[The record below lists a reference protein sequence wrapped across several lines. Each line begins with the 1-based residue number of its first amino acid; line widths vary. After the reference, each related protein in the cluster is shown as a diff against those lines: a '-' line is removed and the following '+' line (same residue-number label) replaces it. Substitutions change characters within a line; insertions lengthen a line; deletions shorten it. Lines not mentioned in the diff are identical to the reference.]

1 MRYRTANLHI
11 CMDMDLSV
19 IIVNWNTEELLR
31 NCLRSVYGTIEG
43 LAFEIIVVDNASGD
57 GSVAMLKVEFP
68 QVRRIENY
76 DNRGF
81 AAANNQAFRAMTGR
95 YALLLNSDTVLT
107 EGAVRELF
115 AFMEEHPEAVM
126 ACGQLLNADG
136 SKQNS
141 IARFPTIPSLLL
153 NMPLLETLFPDR
165 YPSKRRDY
173 SHPIEVDSCIG
184 ACLIVRKSAI
194 DGVGGFDE
202 RYFFFFEETDW
213 ARTMRQAGGKIY
225 HVPTARIYH
234 LQGKSVGTS
243 VRSRMHF
250 YRSRYLY
257 FMKWESPAR
266 SLLAAVLVVM
276 RLVVNWVL
284 TGAGVVLTLG
294 LNPGLREKLKL
305 YSQLIVW
312 HLKGCP

>member
-1 MRYRTANLHI
+1 
-11 CMDMDLSV
+11 MDLSV
-19 IIVNWNTEELLR
+19 VIVNWNTESLLR
-31 NCLRSVYGTIEG
+31 DCLRSVYDTVEG
-43 LAFEIIVVDNASGD
+43 MTFEVIVVDNASSD

-76 DNRGF
+76 ENRGF
-81 AAANNQAFRAMTGR
+81 AAANNQAFRVMTGR

-107 EGAVRELF
+107 GGAVCELY

-141 IARFPTIPSLLL
+141 IAAFPTLLSLLV
-153 NMPLLETLFPDR
+153 NVPLLEILFPAR
-165 YPSKRRDY
+165 YPSKRQEYR
-173 SHPIEVDSCIG
+173 HPIEVDSGIG

-194 DGVGGFDE
+194 DGVGGLDE

-213 ARTMRQAGGKIY
+213 ARTMREAGWKIY

-234 LQGKSVGTS
+234 FQGKSVGAD
-243 VRSRMHF
+243 VRSRIHF

-257 FMKWESPAR
+257 FLKWESEAWPI
-266 SLLAAVLVVM
+266 AAVLIVM
-276 RLVVNWVL
+276 RLIVNWVF
-284 TGAGVVLTLG
+284 TGLGVVLTLG
-294 LNPGLREKLKL
+294 LNRGLRGKWKV
-305 YSQLIVW
+305 YSQLIGW
-312 HLKGCP
+312 HLRGCP

>member
-1 MRYRTANLHI
+1 
-11 CMDMDLSV
+11 MDLSV
-19 IIVNWNTEELLR
+19 VIVNWNTESLLR
-31 NCLRSVYGTIEG
+31 DCLRSVYDTVEG
-43 LAFEIIVVDNASGD
+43 MTFEVIVVDNASSD

-76 DNRGF
+76 ENRGF
-81 AAANNQAFRAMTGR
+81 AAANNQAFRVMTGR

-107 EGAVRELF
+107 GGAVRELY

-141 IARFPTIPSLLL
+141 IAAFPTLLSLLV
-153 NMPLLETLFPDR
+153 NVPLLEILFPAR
-165 YPSKRRDY
+165 YPSKRQEYR
-173 SHPIEVDSCIG
+173 HPIEVDSGIG

-194 DGVGGFDE
+194 DGVGGLDE

-213 ARTMRQAGGKIY
+213 ARTMREAGWKIY

-234 LQGKSVGTS
+234 FQGKSVGAD
-243 VRSRMHF
+243 VRSRIHF

-257 FMKWESPAR
+257 FLKWESEAWPI
-266 SLLAAVLVVM
+266 AAVLIVT
-276 RLVVNWVL
+276 RLIANWVL
-284 TGAGVVLTLG
+284 TGLGVVLTLG
-294 LNPGLREKLKL
+294 LNRGLRGKWKV
-305 YSQLIVW
+305 YSQLIGW
-312 HLKGCP
+312 HLRGCP

>member
-1 MRYRTANLHI
+1 
-11 CMDMDLSV
+11 
-19 IIVNWNTEELLR
+19 
-31 NCLRSVYGTIEG
+31 
-43 LAFEIIVVDNASGD
+43 
-57 GSVAMLKVEFP
+57 
-68 QVRRIENY
+68 
-76 DNRGF
+76 
-81 AAANNQAFRAMTGR
+81 MTGR

-107 EGAVRELF
+107 EGAVRDLF

-165 YPSKRRDY
+165 YPSKRQDY
-173 SHPIEVDSCIG
+173 RHPIEVDSCIG
-184 ACLIVRKSAI
+184 ACLMVRKSAI

-213 ARTMRQAGGKIY
+213 ARTMKQAGGKIY

-284 TGAGVVLTLG
+284 TGAGVLLTLG
-294 LNPGLREKLKL
+294 LNPGLREKGKL

>member
-1 MRYRTANLHI
+1 
-11 CMDMDLSV
+11 MDLSV

-43 LAFEIIVVDNASGD
+43 LDFEVIVVDNASGD

-76 DNRGF
+76 ENRGF
-81 AAANNQAFRAMTGR
+81 AAANNQAFRVMTGR
-95 YALLLNSDTVLT
+95 YALLLNSDAVLT
-107 EGAVRELF
+107 DGAVRALYG
-115 AFMEEHPEAVM
+115 FMEEHPEAVM

-141 IARFPTIPSLLL
+141 FARFPTIPSLLL
-153 NMPLLETLFPDR
+153 NMPLLETLFPGR
-165 YPSKRRDY
+165 YPGKRRDY
-173 SHPIEVDSCIG
+173 PYPIEVDSCIG

-194 DGVGGFDE
+194 DGVGGLDE

-213 ARTMRQAGGKIY
+213 ARSMKQAGGKIY

-234 LQGKSVGTS
+234 LQGKSVGHGI
-243 VRSRMHF
+243 RSRMHF

-257 FMKWESPAR
+257 FMKWESPAY
-266 SLLAAVLVVM
+266 SLLAAVLVVL
-276 RLVVNWVL
+276 RLVANWVF

-294 LNPGLREKLKL
+294 LHAGLRGKWKV
-305 YSQLIVW
+305 YSQLIAW
-312 HLKGCP
+312 HLRGCP

>member
-1 MRYRTANLHI
+1 
-11 CMDMDLSV
+11 MDLSV
-19 IIVNWNTEELLR
+19 VIVNWNTESLLR
-31 NCLRSVYGTIEG
+31 DCLRSVYDTVEG
-43 LAFEIIVVDNASGD
+43 MTFEVIVVDNASSD

-76 DNRGF
+76 ENRGF
-81 AAANNQAFRAMTGR
+81 AAANNQAFRVMTGR

-107 EGAVRELF
+107 GGAACELY

-141 IARFPTIPSLLL
+141 IAAFPTLLSLLV
-153 NMPLLETLFPDR
+153 NVPLLEILFPAR
-165 YPSKRRDY
+165 YPSKRQEY
-173 SHPIEVDSCIG
+173 PHPIEVDSGIG

-194 DGVGGFDE
+194 DGVGGLDE

-213 ARTMRQAGGKIY
+213 ARTMREAGWKIY

-234 LQGKSVGTS
+234 FQGKSVGAD
-243 VRSRMHF
+243 VRSRIHF

-257 FMKWESPAR
+257 FLKWESEAWPI
-266 SLLAAVLVVM
+266 AAVLIVM
-276 RLVVNWVL
+276 RLIVNWVF
-284 TGAGVVLTLG
+284 TGLGVVLTLG
-294 LNPGLREKLKL
+294 LNRGLRGKWKV
-305 YSQLIVW
+305 YSQLIGW
-312 HLKGCP
+312 HLRGCP

>member
-1 MRYRTANLHI
+1 
-11 CMDMDLSV
+11 MDLSV
-19 IIVNWNTEELLR
+19 VIVNWNTEALLR
-31 NCLRSVYGTIEG
+31 DCLKSVFGTVEG
-43 LAFEIIVVDNASGD
+43 ITFEVIVVDNASSD

-81 AAANNQAFRAMTGR
+81 AAANNQAFRIMTGR

-107 EGAVRELF
+107 DGAVHELYT
-115 AFMEEHPEAVM
+115 FMEEHPEAVM

-141 IARFPTIPSLLL
+141 IASFPTLLSLLV
-153 NMPLLETLFPDR
+153 NVPLLETLFPGK
-165 YPSKRRDY
+165 YPSKRQDY
-173 SHPIEVDSCIG
+173 QRPIEVDSGIG

-194 DGVGGFDE
+194 DGVGGLDE

-213 ARTMRQAGGKIY
+213 ARTMRDAGWKIY

-234 LQGKSVGTS
+234 FQGKSVGAD
-243 VRSRMHF
+243 VRSRIHF

-257 FMKWESPAR
+257 FLKWESAGW
-266 SLLAAVLVVM
+266 SALAAVLIVL
-276 RLVVNWVL
+276 RLIVNWVL

-294 LNPGLREKLKL
+294 LSRGLREKWKI
-305 YSQLIVW
+305 YSQLIGW
-312 HLKGCP
+312 HLRGCP

>member
-1 MRYRTANLHI
+1 
-11 CMDMDLSV
+11 MDLSV
-19 IIVNWNTEELLR
+19 IIVNWNTEALLR
-31 NCLRSVYGTIEG
+31 DCLRSVYATVTDLDLEV
-43 LAFEIIVVDNASGD
+43 IVVDNASSD

-81 AAANNQAFRAMTGR
+81 AAANNQAFRAMSGR
-95 YALLLNSDTVLT
+95 YALLLNSDAVLT
-107 EGAVRELF
+107 DGAARELF

-136 SKQNS
+136 SRQNS
-141 IARFPTIPSLLL
+141 IARFPTIPSLLF

-165 YPSKRRDY
+165 YPSKRREY
-173 SHPIEVDSCIG
+173 RHPIEVDSCVG

-213 ARTMRQAGGKIY
+213 ARTMKEAGGKIY
-225 HVPTARIYH
+225 HVPSAKIYH

-266 SLLAAVLVVM
+266 SLLAAILVVL
-276 RLVVNWVL
+276 RLVVNWIM
-284 TGAGVVLTLG
+284 TGAGVVLTVG
-294 LNPGLREKLKL
+294 LNSGLRQKWKV
-305 YSQLIVW
+305 YTQLIGW
-312 HLKGCP
+312 HMRGCP

>member
-1 MRYRTANLHI
+1 
-11 CMDMDLSV
+11 MDLSV
-19 IIVNWNTEELLR
+19 VIVNWNTESLLR
-31 NCLRSVYGTIEG
+31 DCLRSVYDTVEG
-43 LAFEIIVVDNASGD
+43 MTFEVIVVDNASSD

-76 DNRGF
+76 ENRGF
-81 AAANNQAFRAMTGR
+81 AAANNQAFRVMTGR

-107 EGAVRELF
+107 GGAVRELY

-141 IARFPTIPSLLL
+141 IAAFPTLLSLLV
-153 NMPLLETLFPDR
+153 NVPLLEILFPAR
-165 YPSKRRDY
+165 YPSKRQEY
-173 SHPIEVDSCIG
+173 PHPIEVDSGIG

-194 DGVGGFDE
+194 DGVGGLDE

-213 ARTMRQAGGKIY
+213 ARTMREAGWKIY

-234 LQGKSVGTS
+234 FQGKSVGAD
-243 VRSRMHF
+243 VRSRIHF

-257 FMKWESPAR
+257 FLKWESEAWPI
-266 SLLAAVLVVM
+266 AAVLIVM
-276 RLVVNWVL
+276 RLIANWVF
-284 TGAGVVLTLG
+284 TGLGVVLTLG
-294 LNPGLREKLKL
+294 LNRGLRGKWKV
-305 YSQLIVW
+305 YSQLIGW
-312 HLKGCP
+312 HLRGCP

>member
-1 MRYRTANLHI
+1 
-11 CMDMDLSV
+11 MDLSV
-19 IIVNWNTEELLR
+19 IIVNWNTEALLR

-43 LAFEIIVVDNASGD
+43 LAFEAIVVDNASAD

-107 EGAVRELF
+107 EGAVPELF

-141 IARFPTIPSLLL
+141 IARFPTLPSLLL

-165 YPSKRRDY
+165 YPSKRQDY
-173 SHPIEVDSCIG
+173 RHPIEVDSCIG

-294 LNPGLREKLKL
+294 LNPGLREKGKL

>member
-1 MRYRTANLHI
+1 
-11 CMDMDLSV
+11 MDLSV
-19 IIVNWNTEELLR
+19 IIVNWNTEALLR

-43 LAFEIIVVDNASGD
+43 LAFEAIVVDNASAD

-107 EGAVRELF
+107 EGAVPELF

-141 IARFPTIPSLLL
+141 IARFPTLPSLLV

-165 YPSKRRDY
+165 YPSKRQDY
-173 SHPIEVDSCIG
+173 RHPIEVDSCIG

-294 LNPGLREKLKL
+294 LNPGLREKGKL

>member
-1 MRYRTANLHI
+1 
-11 CMDMDLSV
+11 MDLSV
-19 IIVNWNTEELLR
+19 VIVNWNTESLLR
-31 NCLRSVYGTIEG
+31 DCLRSVYDTVEG
-43 LAFEIIVVDNASGD
+43 MTFEVIVVDNASSD

-68 QVRRIENY
+68 QVRRIENFE
-76 DNRGF
+76 NRGF
-81 AAANNQAFRAMTGR
+81 AAANNQAFRVMTGR

-107 EGAVRELF
+107 GGAVRELY

-141 IARFPTIPSLLL
+141 IAAFPTLLSLLV
-153 NMPLLETLFPDR
+153 NVPLLEILFPAR
-165 YPSKRRDY
+165 YPSKRQEYR
-173 SHPIEVDSCIG
+173 HPIEVDSGIG

-194 DGVGGFDE
+194 DGVGGLDE

-213 ARTMRQAGGKIY
+213 ARTMREAGWKIY

-234 LQGKSVGTS
+234 FQGKSVGAD
-243 VRSRMHF
+243 VRSRIHF

-257 FMKWESPAR
+257 FLKWESGAWPIAE
-266 SLLAAVLVVM
+266 VLIVM
-276 RLVVNWVL
+276 RLIVNWVF
-284 TGAGVVLTLG
+284 TGLGVVLTLG
-294 LNPGLREKLKL
+294 LNRGLRGKWKV

-312 HLKGCP
+312 HLRGCP